1 MAFLMPSLFLFSC
14 SKEKPE
20 LENTPYESSQEESQK
35 EDYKDTPSEID
46 RSKLDK
52 IIENISEYLRT
63 TPDIDFRGG
72 KHLTQA
78 QLDHNNELF
87 EKVFGKFFE
96 GEKRSEC
103 ANKLI
108 QLAEDQ
114 ANITQDHNI
123 KKRWNKWV
131 IPQLKRIANEDSNIA
146 VAEDAIKQ
154 SEEAKNTA
162 NNAIEKAQKASE
174 IAEDNKNKIDA
185 IKQNI
190 EDAKLELDKKIEV
203 KIGWTEALI
212 SATIALIIAIIFT
225 LIIAKNKTPHNIK
238 NETPD
243 NNQQI
248 KQLKDEIENL
258 KNQIQSLKTSQSNN
272 NLKKDTSDYKPK
284 PIEKEIIKT
293 TTPQHVPQKQAPI
306 TQTTPNER
314 ECEYLGDFE
323 GNTLYKNSKTSDS
336 DCYFK
341 VYWKDANK
349 IEGEIEIFDL
359 ERIKPQD
366 HIQAQMIESSGASY
380 SGAKSYHPNKRGVV
394 KKRNNGEGWEVVEKV
409 KITLLP

>member
-14 SKEKPE
+14 SEEKSE
-20 LENTPYESSQEESQK
+20 LENPPYESLQEESQK

-46 RSKLDK
+46 HSILEQLKQS
-52 IIENISEYLRT
+52 ISNRILRISD
-63 TPDIDFRGG
+63 DIDFEYKPSFERHS
-72 KHLTQA
+72 KKNTEA
-78 QLDHNNELF
+78 F
-87 EKVFGKFFE
+87 EKEFE
-96 GEKRSEC
+96 CLTKLENKSAYAKVLLPWSQDTTQTKGWTDKRRKWVCIELQ
-103 ANKLI
+103 KLI
-108 QLAEDQ
+108 
-114 ANITQDHNI
+114 
-123 KKRWNKWV
+123 
-131 IPQLKRIANEDSNIA
+131 NEDSNIA

-190 EDAKLELDKKIEV
+190 EDAKSELDKKIEV

-258 KNQIQSLKTSQSNN
+258 KKQFQSSKTSQSNI
-272 NLKKDTSDYKPK
+272 NLGKDTSDYKPE
-284 PIEKEIIKT
+284 PIEKDTDKT

-336 DCYFK
+336 NCYFK

-366 HIQAQMIESSGASY
+366 HIQAQMIESEGASY
-380 SGAKSYHPNKRGVV
+380 SRANSYHLKKKGLV

-409 KITLLP
+409 EIILISFS